1 LNNYREIPA
10 KKYRQRGVMRI
21 VLSSCK
27 PEEADA
33 IADTLLQERLVAS
46 ISIIPGV
53 KTKVWWKNEL
63 TTQEETLLI
72 MRTREELIWKVER
85 RIVELNS
92 FEIPEVASIEIKEWN
107 NKYASWLYVVTEQ
120 KKNQA

>member
-1 LNNYREIPA
+1 
-10 KKYRQRGVMRI
+10 MRI

-27 PEEADA
+27 PEEAESITQA
-33 IADTLLQERLVAS
+33 LLQERLVAS

-53 KTKVWWKNEL
+53 KTKVWWKDEL
-63 TTQEETLLI
+63 VTQEETLLI
-72 MRTREELIWKVER
+72 LRTREELIWKVER

-107 NKYASWLYVVTEQ
+107 NKYASWLYVMTEQ
-120 KKNQA
+120 KES